1 MILYFEHE
9 GSVTAKALHE
19 GRNTVAAGNCEAVFF
34 WRQDEVTVRFPDSRE
49 IAPVHLKSVS
59 EIFFESAGIYLSL
72 SAYSAGYSG
81 FRKYRPAGDKVRI
94 GTDVEDDIYMQNTAA
109 GHIKLVIDPSVPSI
123 ACMAGHCAVN
133 GKATGEQAL
142 QAGDCVITENLVL
155 YYHPEFLMINQ
166 PDNVYVSLP
175 VWEHGIPRALPVKE
189 NAELRPDYR
198 QINMDNTYREELL
211 DPLPYNDRQ
220 KNPLIFSMGP
230 AITMASASLAA
241 GMLSFYNGMLNGRR
255 VTELLPGIMLP
266 AVMLVS
272 ALIWNPIQRL
282 YEKHR
287 AKSYDRHRQASYL
300 HYLQKV
306 KERIICFQQNYS
318 ASVNSS
324 FYPPDVLQLYWQNG
338 EKLWQKT
345 PLHGDWL
352 YIRLGLGTV
361 TMPVQLTSRFHWQ
374 SGDSLSTEIE
384 ILQLR
389 YGKAEQQPVLYRF
402 LPGKST
408 AVLVRDKQCINVL
421 AYLLLQV
428 CSYHHPEYL
437 KIVIF
442 APEGM
447 LWENPWLMRIPHE
460 IVLKPHRTRLVAS
473 DLKELHQLLALIE
486 QSEDTQFL
494 LFDLT
499 GRLRL
504 SASER
509 LHIIHLTDASVPHD
523 ADSIIDFAGGR
534 IIDKEC
540 IREFLPD
547 PLPETDLYIL
557 FTGITGSMN
566 RNHLD
571 HLSNCSFFEL
581 YGVSDAAGLKIRE
594 NWQMNIPNRELKVP
608 IGMDSSGNRIMLD
621 LHENGQGPHGLIA
634 GTTGSGKS
642 ELIITLILSLA
653 VRYSPDEVQFAII
666 DFKGGGAASAFHNEQ
681 WKLPHLIGDISN
693 LEPEDMNRFLTAF
706 RQECEAR
713 ERDFRILAG
722 KTGKP
727 VMNLA
732 GYRQAWK
739 RQENL
744 PYHAE
749 LIVIVDEFAELKT
762 QQPDFMKELISIARV
777 GRSLGIHLILV
788 TQKPAGVVDEQI
800 RANCRFRICLKVQ
813 ERQDSME
820 LLQDGCAAAIRRT
833 GEFYMFSD
841 NTMQHGMGGYVH
853 ADEDIE
859 MQYIEQLDKQL
870 NVTAVWHGR
879 EKGTQTQLQ
888 AVMREIMDQP
898 ETAVSRSPFCLPFPV
913 CGTVTDKDRPSG
925 VLAVLDDYR
934 NRQNLPFYAGQ
945 NAGITAVFCRD
956 RDEKKRFLLS
966 LLYTLL
972 EEYEHIEIYI
982 VDMLNILPDEL
993 KSSVLII
1000 DILREGEKEKIMN
1013 MLIHLR
1019 EHGPKRCLILT
1030 DTGMTATDEDI
1041 RSGLQELYSR
1051 VRNNDLH
1058 IFLFG
1063 SAASSISYRDL
1074 ALADVRIALKNDNL
1088 QELTAV
1094 FEKPVRKPIRQER
1107 RMLIWNGRFYEGMW
1121 YACTMADLN
1130 VLIDKEQ
1137 PAEKYIIPY
1146 MPDILPVCAHEES
1159 VIVLGKDKM
1168 TYEWVM
1174 LPKDQNLLV
1183 LSTYGEEYGFL
1194 AERMLKERNL
1204 ADMEDIV
1211 SGTGK
1216 GVCFMTLD
1224 MYQQHK
1230 DRLPAGI
1237 PVLYVGSGFHE
1248 QYQFR
1253 IRKSVTLGE
1262 KDAVLF
1268 ERHGNRV
1275 IRLAE

>member
-9 GSVTAKALHE
+9 GSVIAKALHE

-34 WRQDEVTVRFPDSRE
+34 CRQNEVTARFPDSRE
-49 IAPVHLKSVS
+49 TAPVHLKPSS
-59 EIFFESAGIYLSL
+59 ELSCESIGIYMSL
-72 SAYSAGYSG
+72 SAYSSGYSC
-81 FRKYRPAGDKVRI
+81 FRKYCPAGNIIRI

-109 GHIKLVIDPSVPSI
+109 GHIKLVIDLAEPSV
-123 ACMAGHCAVN
+123 ACTTGHCAVN
-133 GKATGEQAL
+133 GTAVYEHTL
-142 QAGDCVITENLVL
+142 QAGDRVMTENMVL

-175 VWEHGIPRALPVKE
+175 VWEHGMPRALPGKDH
-189 NAELRPDYR
+189 AELRPDYR
-198 QINMDNTYREELL
+198 QISMDNTYREELL

-266 AVMLVS
+266 GVMLAS
-272 ALIWNPIQRL
+272 ALIWSPMQRL

-287 AKSYDRHRQASYL
+287 EKTYDRHRQASYL

-306 KERIICFQQNYS
+306 KERIICFQQNYF

-324 FYPPDVLQLYWQNG
+324 FFSPDVLLRNWYNG
-338 EKLWQKT
+338 DNLWQKT

-352 YIRLGLGTV
+352 YIRLGVGTV
-361 TMPVQLTSRFHWQ
+361 TTPVQLTSRFHWQ

-384 ILQLR
+384 IMKLR
-389 YGKAEQQPVLYRF
+389 YGKAEQKPVLYRF

-408 AVLVRDKQCINVL
+408 AVLVNENQFMNVL
-421 AYLLLQV
+421 AYLLLQI

-442 APEGM
+442 GPESM
-447 LWENPWLMRIPHE
+447 LWENCWLMRIPHE
-460 IVLKPHRTRLVAS
+460 IVLKPHRTRLAAS
-473 DLKELHQLLALIE
+473 DLKELHQLLMLIE

-499 GRLRL
+499 GRLML

-509 LHIIHLTDASVPHD
+509 VHIIHMTDGSVPHD
-523 ADSIIDFAGGR
+523 AESIVDFTGCR
-534 IIDKEC
+534 IITKEC
-540 IREFLPD
+540 IQDFLPD
-547 PLPETDLYIL
+547 SLPETDLYSL
-557 FTGITGSMN
+557 FTGGPGRININN
-566 RNHLD
+566 REY
-571 HLSNCSFFEL
+571 LSNCSFFEL
-581 YGVSDAAGLKIRE
+581 YGVSDAAGLKIHE
-594 NWQMNIPNRELKVP
+594 NWQTNIPRRELAVP
-608 IGMDSSGNRIMLD
+608 IGMDSAGNQILLD

-653 VRYSPDEVQFAII
+653 VTYSPEEVQFAVI
-666 DFKGGGAASAFHNEQ
+666 DFKGGGAASAFHNEH

-693 LEPEDMNRFLTAF
+693 LEPEDMDRFLTAF
-706 RQECEAR
+706 RQECETR

-732 GYRQAWK
+732 GYKKAWK
-739 RQENL
+739 QQENL

-749 LIVIVDEFAELKT
+749 LIIIVDEFAELKT

-777 GRSLGIHLILV
+777 GRSLGIHLILI

-820 LLQDGCAAAIRRT
+820 LLQDGCAAAIHRT
-833 GEFYMFSD
+833 GEFYMLCD

-870 NVTAVWHGR
+870 NVTAVWYGR
-879 EKGTQTQLQ
+879 EAGTQTQLQ
-888 AVMREIMDQP
+888 AVMREIMNQP
-898 ETAVSRSPFCLPFPV
+898 EAAVSRSPFCLPFPV
-913 CGTVTDKDRPSG
+913 CGAVTDKEHPSG
-925 VLAVLDDYR
+925 AMAVLDDYR
-934 NRQNLPFYAGQ
+934 KRRNLPFYAGR

-956 RDEKKRFLLS
+956 RDEKKRFLQS

-972 EEYEHIEIYI
+972 EEYAHGEIYI
-982 VDMLNILPDEL
+982 VDMLNILPDKL
-993 KSSVLII
+993 KASVRII

-1013 MLIHLR
+1013 MIIHLK

-1030 DTGMTATDEDI
+1030 DTGMAGNDEEI
-1041 RSGLQELYSR
+1041 RNGLQELCSR

-1058 IFLFG
+1058 IFLIG
-1063 SAASSISYRDL
+1063 SVASSISYRDL
-1074 ALADVRIALKNDNL
+1074 ALADVRSALKNDNL
-1088 QELTAV
+1088 QELTAI
-1094 FEKPVRKPIRQER
+1094 FEKPVRKPVKQER
-1107 RMLIWNGRFYEGMW
+1107 RMLIWNGQFYEGMW
-1121 YACTMADLN
+1121 YACTMADLTE
-1130 VLIDKEQ
+1130 LIRKEQ

-1146 MPDILPVCAHEES
+1146 MPDILPVCAHEEN

-1174 LPKDQNLLV
+1174 FPKECNLLV
-1183 LSTYGEEYGFL
+1183 LSTYDDEYAFL
-1194 AERMLKERNL
+1194 AERMLQEGNL
-1204 ADMEDIV
+1204 ADMEDV
-1211 SGTGK
+1211 VAGTGK

-1224 MYQQHK
+1224 MYRQHK
-1230 DRLPAGI
+1230 DHLPAVI

-1253 IRKSVTLGE
+1253 IRKSIFLGE